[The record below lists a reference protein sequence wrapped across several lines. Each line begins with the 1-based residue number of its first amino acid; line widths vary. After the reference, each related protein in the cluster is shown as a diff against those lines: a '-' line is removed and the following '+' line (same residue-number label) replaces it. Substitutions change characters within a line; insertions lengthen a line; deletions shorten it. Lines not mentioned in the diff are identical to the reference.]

1 MHPTCIYFASELLL
15 AALFIECGLLHP
27 LTDIDTLCI
36 TALVIPLHS
45 KSSLLRTLG
54 SVSPSALLARGETR
68 GASPGRLVNT
78 NWTHRCDAQPI
89 IRTESGCFP
98 RRDSDALRL
107 CTLIRFGLAWS
118 RLLSFFV
125 VVVFADANRNW
136 PPLSLRRP
144 CRD

>member
-54 SVSPSALLARGETR
+54 SVSPSALLARRESREAPAPAGWLIQIGHTDATPSPLLGLKA
-68 GASPGRLVNT
+68 GAFR
-78 NWTHRCDAQPI
+78 DATQTP
-89 IRTESGCFP
+89 SGF
-98 RRDSDALRL
+98 AL
-107 CTLIRFGLAWS
+107 
-118 RLLSFFV
+118 
-125 VVVFADANRNW
+125 
-136 PPLSLRRP
+136 
-144 CRD
+144 